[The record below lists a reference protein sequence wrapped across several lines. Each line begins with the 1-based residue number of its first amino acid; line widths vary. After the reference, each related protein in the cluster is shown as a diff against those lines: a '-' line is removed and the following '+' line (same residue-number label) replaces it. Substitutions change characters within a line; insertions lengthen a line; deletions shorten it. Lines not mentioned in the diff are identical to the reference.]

1 MRTRAPAL
9 MALTALLLLPGAALA
24 QQYEGETDTLDVS
37 TLEPA
42 PGEAVTISGSGFAPG
57 SEVTITIESTPQTLT
72 TVSADADGA
81 FTATVQ
87 IPTDLSPGSH
97 TLKATGV
104 TPDGAT
110 LVLSTEVT
118 VAGTGAELAETGE
131 GVPRTVFIVAAALA
145 GVLLLGT
152 VGLLVR
158 ARH

>member
-1 MRTRAPAL
+1 MRIRALAP
-9 MALTALLLLPGAALA
+9 MALTALFLLPSAALA

-37 TLEPA
+37 TLEPV
-42 PGEAVTISGSGFAPG
+42 PGGAVTISGSGFAPG
-57 SEVTITIESTPQTLT
+57 SDVTITIESTPQTLT

-87 IPTDLSPGSH
+87 IPADLSTGSH
-97 TLKATGV
+97 MLKATGV

-131 GVPRTVFIVAAALA
+131 GVPRTVLIVAAALA

-152 VGLLVR
+152 VGLFVR